1 MFILSALFIFSII
14 CFLNVLSIYAIF
26 CKLVYNSCYNIIA
39 LKKDIID
46 LINIIFNENEEIYAE
61 F

>member
-1 MFILSALFIFSII
+1 MI
-14 CFLNVLSIYAIF
+14 CVLNVLSIYAIF

-39 LKKDIID
+39 SKKDIID

-61 F
+61 FKNNLK